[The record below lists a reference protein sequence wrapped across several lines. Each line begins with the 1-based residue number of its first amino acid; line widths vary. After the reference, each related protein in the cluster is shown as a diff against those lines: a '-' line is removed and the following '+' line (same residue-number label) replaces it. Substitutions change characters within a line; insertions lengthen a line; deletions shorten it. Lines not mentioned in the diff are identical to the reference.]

1 MISLSSLMLFV
12 GASIVLILIPGPD
25 LIFAITQGITNG
37 RKAGVYTAIGLSLG
51 NIVHTLAAAFGLSI
65 IITTSAMAFSIFK
78 WAGALYLFYLAYKSV
93 KYRKNHI
100 QLNTEQSKNQRSLVL
115 RGLTMNILNPKVA
128 IFYLTFL
135 PQFVEYSSGKV
146 PLQMIVL
153 GLIFLMLT
161 GVIFASLAYF
171 AGTFSKK
178 LLNKPKFSEFANV
191 TAAAIYIGLG
201 LKLLATQPYI

>member
-1 MISLSSLMLFV
+1 MLAISSLLLFI

-65 IITTSAMAFSIFK
+65 IITTSVMAFSIFK
-78 WAGALYLFYLAYKSV
+78 WAGALYLFYLAYKSI
-93 KYRKNHI
+93 KNRKNHI
-100 QLNTEQSKNQRSLVL
+100 QLNVDHSKSQRSLIL
-115 RGLTMNILNPKVA
+115 RGFTMNILNPKVA
-128 IFYLTFL
+128 IFFLTFL
-135 PQFVEYSSGKV
+135 PQFVEYSSGQV
-146 PLQMIVL
+146 PLQMIIL

-161 GVIFASLAYF
+161 GIIFASLAYF
-171 AGTFSKK
+171 AGTFSQR
-178 LLNKPKFSEFANV
+178 LLDQPKFNEFANK

-201 LKLLATQPYI
+201 LKLLATKP